1 VKNEIRNRFCVSRVQ
16 VPVGE
21 KMSPHPSGLKPTGN
35 LKPEPKLS
43 SLLNANLGLQLQ
55 HQHQRVWAPP
65 VQTDVECPHLL
76 PARSCVMGGRHG
88 VPPPAARIEI
98 SREEIREREEDAVE
112 LIRKRIKERGE
123 LKRIRTSKF
132 EATAPYCGKRSMGNR
147 FFGCHTGFWF
157 FLAVAHQSSMVFLCR
172 W

>member
-1 VKNEIRNRFCVSRVQ
+1 
-16 VPVGE
+16 
-21 KMSPHPSGLKPTGN
+21 
-35 LKPEPKLS
+35 
-43 SLLNANLGLQLQ
+43 
-55 HQHQRVWAPP
+55 
-65 VQTDVECPHLL
+65 
-76 PARSCVMGGRHG
+76 MGGRHG

-157 FLAVAHQSSMVFLCR
+157 FLAVAHQSSMVFFMSVVIGIKMIVFCISCLR
-172 W
+172 WTALKINFIFGVARLTQPT